1 MKVRQRG
8 REPPLSA
15 LLTLGLLLVGG
26 NVSLIEF
33 ALAQTDGP
41 VRFDGG
47 GERAIA
53 EGITLSADLDSP
65 DDGVEHLG
73 APQPAAT
80 CHYSGQQSGAAC
92 RNQLARFSTRY

>member
-15 LLTLGLLLVGG
+15 LLPLGFLLVGG
-26 NVSLIEF
+26 DVSLIEF
-33 ALAQTDGP
+33 ALAQADGP

-53 EGITLSADLDSP
+53 EGITLGADLDSP
-65 DDGVEHLG
+65 DDGVDPLG
-73 APQPAAT
+73 APQPTAR
-80 CHYSGQQSGAAC
+80 HQQSGAPC
-92 RNQLARFSTRY
+92 RNKLAGIPTGYWGL